1 MSGRRCRCGSRVLW
15 RPLHCRDDVE
25 DDGKG
30 EYDDDGRRIVACCGW
45 GLLRFVMFCLV
56 WPLLSLPS
64 LLTAAYI
71 TRFLFAWGARF
82 CLRVS
87 AAREEGVCDGVA
99 DGDGGGASST
109 SVCGL
114 GGRRYDRVSMCG
126 RMVSDVDALGVWPRV
141 FVFGVAIVGVSA
153 ATDLTIFGT
162 VSLGFWLMNLLV
174 GVDWVLVVPFIPIVL
189 LVLKV
194 SISKE
199 AKGFVFLPLGLYF
212 MAYFLRCCEEV
223 FACHGGSIGGMVRF
237 ISSKAFCGVRQSF
250 LCHLVFA
257 EDSLKGYHLFRSCG
271 FASFIFWM
279 PLSLQLWFFLA
290 CLIEVDLSS
299 FEVKID
305 IVGGNLSLLEVD
317 FGSTMEVGICCWMTV
332 GTMFLDYVGSED
344 GLLFGLSPLSP
355 IERVVKSLLNPPIML
370 RGPGKALFHLVFL
383 GTF

>member
-45 GLLRFVMFCLV
+45 GLLR
-56 WPLLSLPS
+56 
-64 LLTAAYI
+64 
-71 TRFLFAWGARF
+71 
-82 CLRVS
+82 VS

-114 GGRRYDRVSMCG
+114 GGRRCDRVSMWG
-126 RMVSDVDALGVWPRV
+126 RMVSNVDALGVWPRV

-199 AKGFVFLPLGLYF
+199 AKGFVFLPLGL
-212 MAYFLRCCEEV
+212 FLRRPFV
-223 FACHGGSIGGMVRF
+223 VLDR
-237 ISSKAFCGVRQSF
+237 AFCV
-250 LCHLVFA
+250 
-257 EDSLKGYHLFRSCG
+257 
-271 FASFIFWM
+271 IW
-279 PLSLQLWFFLA
+279 
-290 CLIEVDLSS
+290 
-299 FEVKID
+299 
-305 IVGGNLSLLEVD
+305 SLLK
-317 FGSTMEVGICCWMTV
+317 I
-332 GTMFLDYVGSED
+332 
-344 GLLFGLSPLSP
+344 
-355 IERVVKSLLNPPIML
+355 R
-370 RGPGKALFHLVFL
+370 
-383 GTF
+383 